1 MMWCISGIAVLFT
14 ISGCI
19 IIYEL
24 RVQGELKKYKDKDWR
39 YDG

>member
-1 MMWCISGIAVLFT
+1 MIICISGIAVLFT

-24 RVQGELKKYKDKDWR
+24 RVQKHLREWKEKDWR